1 MTISTD
7 QTSVDPAR
15 PKSRRAPRRR
25 LSPGRRQYLQFKAK
39 HADSLLLFR
48 MGDFYECFDE
58 DARTLSK
65 LLDVALTSR
74 DVGGGQKSAL
84 AGIPYH
90 SLDTHIGRL
99 VASGL
104 KIAIAEQTTSEP
116 NSEGIVDRAVVRI
129 VTPGTVLDQS
139 LLEQSKHNYLVACIS
154 PPPSGGG
161 RGRPAD
167 RRNHAGLAWLEA
179 STGEFAA
186 MELPSA
192 NIIDH
197 LERLEPAEIL
207 VDTDTRTILEN
218 ITTNSH
224 PPSGGGRGRT
234 ALSKTVIRSLDESI
248 LDPELAADSLKNHFN
263 TDTLEPFELEN
274 QPLATI
280 AAASAIDFLAQTQIG
295 RLPFITTLR
304 RHRPDRY
311 MYIPAAALRDLEV
324 LTPTVDGGPT
334 LLNTLDTT
342 RTPMGARLLRD
353 WLSAPL
359 TDLDELNTRQ
369 LAVNTLFNNSNLRSS
384 LDQTLNNIPDLA
396 RLVNRL
402 TLGQSEPRELRQL
415 FRGLDK
421 APELRQLTTNRDT
434 GTSISDLFDGVS
446 SHDEVRD
453 LIDRAIVEDPPFR
466 TSDGG
471 MIKPDFDHDL
481 DQIRST
487 ASRARAS
494 IAAIEAKARQDYDI
508 PNLRVSHNR
517 VFGYY
522 IEVSRSHLT
531 KVPPEFERK
540 QTLVNAERFI
550 TPELKEL
557 ENQVLRAADQ
567 ISELEQSIYRRV
579 CQQVAEHAAA
589 IMRTAN
595 AIANIDVCLAL
606 ARIAAENDWTLP
618 FLDNGDLLKIEDGR
632 HPVVENVLGYGRFV
646 PNDIDA
652 SNSENQL
659 LIITGPNMSGKS
671 TYIRQAAI
679 LTILAQIGSFVPAKF
694 ARIGIVDRIFTRIG
708 ISDDIAGGRSTF
720 MVEMV
725 ETASILNQAT
735 SRSLA
740 ILDEIGRGT
749 STYDGLAIARSV
761 AEFIHNNPAL
771 GCKTLFATHY
781 HEMTELG
788 QTLPRAN
795 NLRVAVAEEGD
806 SIQFLYRIV
815 QGGADRS
822 YGIHVAQLAGMPSPV
837 VERARELLTELENHS
852 NNTTPTH
859 TPQDHLQLDLFNTNP
874 NNTDFLRTIT
884 EIDTDNLTPIEALNR
899 LYELKESARTE
910 LES

>member
-1 MTISTD
+1 MTTIADQPST
-7 QTSVDPAR
+7 SPSS
-15 PKSRRAPRRR
+15 PKPRRAPRHRRR

-39 HADSLLLFR
+39 YADSLLLFR

-65 LLDVALTSR
+65 LLDVALTAR

-139 LLEQSKHNYLVACIS
+139 LLQQSKHNYLAACVIE
-154 PPPSGGG
+154 GH
-161 RGRPAD
+161 
-167 RRNHAGLAWLEA
+167 HAGLAWLEA

-186 MELPSA
+186 MELPAA

-197 LERLEPAEIL
+197 IERLEPAEIL
-207 VDTDTRTILEN
+207 VDTDTRALIDDLT
-218 ITTNSH
+218 SRD
-224 PPSGGGRGRT
+224 SSRKS
-234 ALSKTVIRSLDESI
+234 ALSNTVIRSLDEST
-248 LDPELAADSLKNHFN
+248 LDPELAADSLKSHFN
-263 TDTLEPFELEN
+263 TDTLEPFEIDN

-324 LTPTVDGGPT
+324 LTPTLDGGPT
-334 LLNTLDTT
+334 LLSTLDST

-359 TDLDELNTRQ
+359 TDLGELNTRQ
-369 LAVNTLFNNSNLRSS
+369 LAINSLFNESKLRSS
-384 LDQTLNNIPDLA
+384 IDRSLGGIPDLA
-396 RLVNRL
+396 RLANRL
-402 TLGQSEPRELRQL
+402 VLGQSEPRELRQL
-415 FRGLDK
+415 CRGLDK
-421 APELRQLTTNRDT
+421 APELRQLTTDRDS
-434 GTSISDLFDGVS
+434 GKSISQLFEGIS

-466 TSDGG
+466 TSDGDV
-471 MIKPDFDHDL
+471 IKPDFDHDL
-481 DQIRST
+481 DRIRST
-487 ASRARAS
+487 AAHARAS
-494 IAAIEAKARQDYDI
+494 IASIEAEARESSGI
-508 PNLRVSHNR
+508 PNLKVGHNR

-522 IEVSRSHLT
+522 IEVSRAHLE
-531 KVPPEFERK
+531 KVPPEFQRR

-550 TPELKEL
+550 TPELKNL
-557 ENQVLRAADQ
+557 ENQVLRAAEQ
-567 ISELEQSIYRRV
+567 ISDLEQSIYRRV
-579 CQQVAEHAAA
+579 CQQIAEHAAA
-589 IMRTAN
+589 IIRTAN
-595 AIANIDVCLAL
+595 AIANMDVCIAL
-606 ARIAAENDWTLP
+606 ARIASENDWTLP
-618 FLDNGDLLKIEDGR
+618 FLDNGDLIKIEDGR

-646 PNDIDA
+646 PNDIHA

-659 LIITGPNMSGKS
+659 LIVTGPNMSGKS

-679 LTILAQIGSFVPAKF
+679 LTILAQIGSFIPAKF

-725 ETASILNQAT
+725 ETAGILNQAT
-735 SRSLA
+735 PRSLA

-761 AEFIHNNPAL
+761 AEFMHNNPSL

-781 HEMTELG
+781 HEMTALG
-788 QTLPRAN
+788 ETLPRAH

-822 YGIHVAQLAGMPSPV
+822 YGIHVAQLAGMPTPV
-837 VERARELLTELENHS
+837 VERARELLTELETHS
-852 NNTTPTH
+852 NNATQ
-859 TPQDHLQLDLFNTNP
+859 PQDHHQLDLFTTASD
-874 NNTDFLRTIT
+874 NTDFLRTLS
-884 EIDTDNLTPIEALNR
+884 ELDTDNLTPIEALNR
-899 LYELKESARTE
+899 LYEIKEGARIE

>member
-1 MTISTD
+1 MTTTANQPSTD
-7 QTSVDPAR
+7 PVR
-15 PKSRRAPRRR
+15 PKSRRASRRR

-39 HADSLLLFR
+39 YADSLLLFR
-48 MGDFYECFDE
+48 MGDFYECFDD

-65 LLDVALTSR
+65 LLDVALTAR
-74 DVGGGQKSAL
+74 DVGGGQKAPL

-90 SLDTHIGRL
+90 ALDTHLGRL
-99 VASGL
+99 VGSGL
-104 KIAIAEQTTSEP
+104 KIAIAEQTTTQP
-116 NSEGIVDRAVVRI
+116 NAEGIVDRAVVRI
-129 VTPGTVLDQS
+129 ITPGTVLDAS
-139 LLEQSKHNYLVACIS
+139 LLEQSKHNYLAACVVE
-154 PPPSGGG
+154 GH
-161 RGRPAD
+161 R
-167 RRNHAGLAWLEA
+167 AGLAWLEA
-179 STGEFAA
+179 SIGEFAA
-186 MELPSA
+186 MEIPVA
-192 NIIDH
+192 NIVDQ

-207 VDTDTRTILEN
+207 VDTDAHRILDDA
-218 ITTNSH
+218 IASDTASR
-224 PPSGGGRGRT
+224 S
-234 ALSKTVIRSLDESI
+234 ALSSTVVRALDESL
-248 LDPELAADSLKNHFN
+248 LDPELAAETLMRHFE
-263 TDTLEPFELEN
+263 TTTLEQFELEG
-274 QPLATI
+274 QPLATL
-280 AAASAIDFLAQTQIG
+280 AASSALDFLSQTQIG

-304 RHRPDRY
+304 RHRPDRH
-311 MYIPAAALRDLEV
+311 MYIPSTALRDLEV
-324 LTPTVDGGPT
+324 LAPTVEGGPT
-334 LLNTLDTT
+334 LLSTLDTT

-353 WLSAPL
+353 WLAAPL
-359 TDLDELNTRQ
+359 TDLQELNTRQ
-369 LAVNTLFNNSNLRSS
+369 LAINRLHGDTLTRTA
-384 LDQTLNNIPDLA
+384 LDDALANMPDIA

-402 TLGQSEPRELRQL
+402 TLGQSEPRELRSL
-415 FRGLDK
+415 FRGLDRS
-421 APELRQLTTNRDT
+421 PRLRELVKNDRSENAF
-434 GTSISDLFDGVS
+434 SPLFDGVAN
-446 SHDEVRD
+446 HDQVRD
-453 LIDRAIVEDPPFR
+453 LIDRSIVEDPPFR
-466 TSDGG
+466 VSDGG
-471 MIKPDFDHDL
+471 VIKSGFDHDL
-481 DQIRST
+481 DEIRST
-487 ASRARAS
+487 ASRARS
-494 IAAIEAKARQDYDI
+494 EIVAIEQKARETSGI
-508 PNLRVSHNR
+508 PNLRVGHNR

-522 IEVSRSHLT
+522 IEVSRSHLA

-550 TPELKEL
+550 TPELKDL
-557 ENQVLRAADQ
+557 ENQVLRASDQ

-589 IMRTAN
+589 IMRTAS

-606 ARIAAENDWTLP
+606 ARIAADNDWVMP

-652 SNSENQL
+652 SNSQNQL

-708 ISDDIAGGRSTF
+708 VSDDIAGGRSTF

-761 AEFIHNNPAL
+761 AEFIHNSPAL

-788 QTLPRAN
+788 ETLPRAN

-822 YGIHVAQLAGMPSPV
+822 YGIHVAQLAGMPAPV
-837 VERARELLTELENHS
+837 VERARELLTELENHT
-852 NNTTPTH
+852 NNTPTTQ
-859 TPQDHLQLDLFNTNP
+859 TPQDHHQLDLFNTP

-899 LYELKESARTE
+899 LYELKEAARQE
-910 LES
+910 IDR

>member
-7 QTSVDPAR
+7 QTFADSAP
-15 PKSRRAPRRR
+15 PKSRRAPRHRRR

-39 HADSLLLFR
+39 YADSLLLFR

-58 DARTLSK
+58 DAHTLSK

-74 DVGGGQKSAL
+74 DVGGGQKAAL

-139 LLEQSKHNYLVACIS
+139 LLEQSKHNYLVACVVE
-154 PPPSGGG
+154 G
-161 RGRPAD
+161 RQ
-167 RRNHAGLAWLEA
+167 AGLAWLEA

-186 MELPSA
+186 METTAA

-207 VDTDTRTILEN
+207 VDTDTRILLEDITEN
-218 ITTNSH
+218 DTSRK
-224 PPSGGGRGRT
+224 S
-234 ALSKTVIRSLDESI
+234 ALSKTVIRSLDEST
-248 LDPELAADSLKNHFN
+248 LDPELAADSLKSHFN
-263 TDTLEPFELEN
+263 TETLEPFELEN

-311 MYIPAAALRDLEV
+311 IYIPAAALRDLEV
-324 LTPTVDGGPT
+324 LTPTVEGGPT

-359 TDLDELNTRQ
+359 TDLSELNTRQ
-369 LAVNTLFNNSNLRSS
+369 LAVNTLYNDSTLRSS
-384 LDQTLNNIPDLA
+384 LDQHLTGIPDLA

-421 APELRQLTTNRDT
+421 APELRQLTTNRDS
-434 GTSISDLFDGVS
+434 GASVSPLFYGVS

-466 TSDGG
+466 VSDGG
-471 MIKPDFDHDL
+471 MIKPGFDYDL
-481 DQIRST
+481 DELRST
-487 ASRARAS
+487 ASRARAA
-494 IAAIEAKARQDYDI
+494 IASIEAQARQDYDI

-522 IEVSRSHLT
+522 IEVSRSHLA

-550 TPELKEL
+550 TPELKDL
-557 ENQVLRAADQ
+557 ENQVLRAAAQ
-567 ISELEQSIYRRV
+567 ISELEHSIYRRV
-579 CQQVAEHAAA
+579 CQQVAEHAAT
-589 IMRTAN
+589 IMRTAA

-618 FLDNGDLLKIEDGR
+618 FIDNGDLLKIEDGR

-646 PNDIDA
+646 PNDLNA

-679 LTILAQIGSFVPAKF
+679 LVILAQIGSFVPAKF
-694 ARIGIVDRIFTRIG
+694 ARVGIVDRIFTRIG

-761 AEFIHNNPAL
+761 AEFIHNSPAL

-788 QTLPRAN
+788 QTLPRAH
-795 NLRVAVAEEGD
+795 NLRVAVAEEGE

-822 YGIHVAQLAGMPSPV
+822 YGIHVAQLAGMPAPV

-852 NNTTPTH
+852 NNTLTATPAS
-859 TPQDHLQLDLFNTNP
+859 DHLQLDLFNTP
-874 NNTDFLRTIT
+874 SNTEFLRSIT
-884 EIDTDNLTPIEALNR
+884 QIDTDNLTPIEALNR
-899 LYELKESARTE
+899 LYELKESAAKE
-910 LES
+910 LDG

>member
-1 MTISTD
+1 
-7 QTSVDPAR
+7 
-15 PKSRRAPRRR
+15 
-25 LSPGRRQYLQFKAK
+25 
-39 HADSLLLFR
+39 

-65 LLDVALTSR
+65 ILDVALTAR
-74 DVGGGQKSAL
+74 DVGRGQKSAL

-90 SLDTHIGRL
+90 SLDTHLSRL

-139 LLEQSKHNYLVACIS
+139 LLEQSKHNYLAACVIE
-154 PPPSGGG
+154 GH
-161 RGRPAD
+161 
-167 RRNHAGLAWLEA
+167 HAGLAWLEA

-186 MELPSA
+186 MELSAPS
-192 NIIDH
+192 IIDH
-197 LERLEPAEIL
+197 LERLEPVEIL
-207 VDTDTRTILEN
+207 VDTESRVLLDD
-218 ITTNSH
+218 ITSRD
-224 PPSGGGRGRT
+224 SSRKS
-234 ALSKTVIRSLDESI
+234 ALSQTVVRSLDEST
-248 LDPELAADSLKNHFN
+248 LDPELAGESLKSHFD
-263 TDTLEPFELEN
+263 TDTLEPFELTGH
-274 QPLATI
+274 PLATI

-311 MYIPAAALRDLEV
+311 MHIPAAALRDLEV
-324 LTPTVDGGPT
+324 LTPTIEGGPT
-334 LLNTLDTT
+334 LLSTLDTT

-369 LAVNTLFNNSNLRSS
+369 LAVNSIFNNSTLRAS
-384 LDQTLNNIPDLA
+384 LDQALANIPDLA
-396 RLVNRL
+396 RLTNRL
-402 TLGQSEPRELRQL
+402 TLGQSEPRELRSL
-415 FRGLDK
+415 VRGLNN
-421 APELRQLTTNRDT
+421 APELRELTTNSET
-434 GTSISDLFDGVS
+434 NASISTLFEGVS

-453 LIDRAIVEDPPFR
+453 LINRAIVEDPPFR
-466 TSDGG
+466 VSDGG
-471 MIKPDFDHDL
+471 VIKSGFDHDL
-481 DQIRST
+481 DELRST
-487 ASRARAS
+487 ASRARAG
-494 IAAIEAKARQDYDI
+494 IAAIEAKARESSGI
-508 PNLRVSHNR
+508 PNLRVGHNR

-522 IEVSRSHLT
+522 IEVSRSHLD

-550 TPELKEL
+550 TPELKDL

-589 IMRTAN
+589 IMRTAA

-606 ARIAAENDWTLP
+606 ARVAAENDWILP

-725 ETASILNQAT
+725 ETAGILNQAT
-735 SRSLA
+735 PRSLA

-749 STYDGLAIARSV
+749 STYDGLAIARAV
-761 AEFIHNNPAL
+761 AEFIHDSTAL

-781 HEMTELG
+781 HEMTALG
-788 QTLPRAN
+788 ETLARAK

-806 SIQFLYRIV
+806 SIQFLYRIA

-822 YGIHVAQLAGMPSPV
+822 YGIHVAQLAGMPTPV

-852 NNTTPTH
+852 NNAESTDT
-859 TPQDHLQLDLFNTNP
+859 QQGNLQLDLFA
-874 NNTDFLRTIT
+874 NTDSTEFLRSIT

-899 LYELKESARTE
+899 LHELKESARKE
-910 LES
+910 LDA

>member
-1 MTISTD
+1 MTTSDT
-7 QTSVDPAR
+7 QTATNSAR
-15 PKSRRAPRRR
+15 PKSRRGTRRR

-39 HADSLLLFR
+39 YADSLLLFR

-74 DVGGGQKSAL
+74 DVGGGQKAAL

-116 NSEGIVDRAVVRI
+116 NSEGIVDRAVVRV

-139 LLEQSKHNYLVACIS
+139 LLEQSKHNYLTACVVQ
-154 PPPSGGG
+154 G
-161 RGRPAD
+161 
-167 RRNHAGLAWLEA
+167 HQAGLAWLEA

-186 MELPSA
+186 MELQSA

-207 VDTDTRTILEN
+207 VDTDTRILLEDIAEN
-218 ITTNSH
+218 DTSRK
-224 PPSGGGRGRT
+224 S
-234 ALSKTVIRSLDESI
+234 ALSKTVIRSLDEST
-248 LDPELAADSLKNHFN
+248 LDPELAANSLKSHFN

-311 MYIPAAALRDLEV
+311 MHIPAAALRDLEV
-324 LTPTVDGGPT
+324 LSPTIDGGPT
-334 LLNTLDTT
+334 LLSTLDTT

-359 TDLDELNTRQ
+359 TDLQELNTRQ
-369 LAVNTLFNNSNLRSS
+369 LAANTLYNDSPLRSS
-384 LDQTLNNIPDLA
+384 IEQSLTGIPDLA

-434 GTSISDLFDGVS
+434 GTSISPLFDGVS

-453 LIDRAIVEDPPFR
+453 LLDRAIVEDPPFR

-481 DQIRST
+481 DQLRST
-487 ASRARAS
+487 ASRARAG
-494 IAAIEAKARQDYDI
+494 IASIEAQARETSGI
-508 PNLRVSHNR
+508 PNLKVGHNR

-522 IEVSRSHLT
+522 IEVSRSHLA

-550 TPELKEL
+550 TPELKDL

-589 IMRTAN
+589 IMRTSQ

-761 AEFIHNNPAL
+761 AEFIHNSPAL

-788 QTLPRAN
+788 ETLPRAK
-795 NLRVAVAEEGD
+795 NLRVAVAEEGE

-822 YGIHVAQLAGMPSPV
+822 YGIHVAQLAGMPAPV

-852 NNTTPTH
+852 NNATPTQ
-859 TPQDHLQLDLFNTNP
+859 TPQDHHQLDLFNTP
-874 NNTDFLRTIT
+874 NNNTEFLRSISQL
-884 EIDTDNLTPIEALNR
+884 DTDNLTPIEALNR
-899 LYELKESARTE
+899 LYELKESAKKE
-910 LES
+910 LND

>member
-1 MTISTD
+1 MTTSDT
-7 QTSVDPAR
+7 QTTSNSAR
-15 PKSRRAPRRR
+15 PKSRRGTGRR

-39 HADSLLLFR
+39 YADSLLLFR

-116 NSEGIVDRAVVRI
+116 NSEGIVDRAVVRV

-139 LLEQSKHNYLVACIS
+139 LLEQSKHNYLAACVIEAS
-154 PPPSGGG
+154 
-161 RGRPAD
+161 
-167 RRNHAGLAWLEA
+167 NAGLAWLEA

-186 MELPSA
+186 MELPAA
-192 NIIDH
+192 NIIDYI
-197 LERLEPAEIL
+197 ERLEPAEIL
-207 VDTDTRTILEN
+207 VDTDTRILLED
-218 ITTNSH
+218 ITKNDTSRK
-224 PPSGGGRGRT
+224 S
-234 ALSKTVIRSLDESI
+234 ALSKTVIRSLDEST
-248 LDPELAADSLKNHFN
+248 LDPELAADSLKSHFN
-263 TDTLEPFELEN
+263 TDTLEAFELEN
-274 QPLATI
+274 QHLATI
-280 AAASAIDFLAQTQIG
+280 ADASAKDILAQTQIG

-324 LTPTVDGGPT
+324 LTPTVEGGPT

-359 TDLDELNTRQ
+359 TDLNELNTRQ
-369 LAVNTLFNNSNLRSS
+369 LAVNTLYNDSTLRSS
-384 LDQTLNNIPDLA
+384 LDQHLTGIPDLA

-434 GTSISDLFDGVS
+434 GASISRLFDGVS

-466 TSDGG
+466 ISDGG
-471 MIKPDFDHDL
+471 MIKADFDHDL
-481 DQIRST
+481 DVLRST
-487 ASRARAS
+487 ASRARSAIAS
-494 IAAIEAKARQDYDI
+494 IEAKARQDYDI

-522 IEVSRSHLT
+522 IEVSRSHLS

-550 TPELKEL
+550 TPELKDL
-557 ENQVLRAADQ
+557 ENQVLRAVDQ

-589 IMRTAN
+589 IMRTAS

-646 PNDIDA
+646 PNDLNA

-694 ARIGIVDRIFTRIG
+694 ARVGIVDRIFTRIG

-735 SRSLA
+735 PRSLA

-761 AEFIHNNPAL
+761 AEFIHNSPAL

-788 QTLPRAN
+788 ETLPRAN
-795 NLRVAVAEEGD
+795 NLRVAVAEEGE

-822 YGIHVAQLAGMPSPV
+822 YGIHVAQLAGMPAPV
-837 VERARELLTELENHS
+837 VERARELLTELENHTNS
-852 NNTTPTH
+852 TLTPA
-859 TPQDHLQLDLFNTNP
+859 PASDHLQLDLFNTP
-874 NNTDFLRTIT
+874 SNTDFLRSIS

-899 LYELKESARTE
+899 LYELKQAAQKE
-910 LES
+910 L

>member
-1 MTISTD
+1 MTTSDT
-7 QTSVDPAR
+7 QTATNPAR
-15 PKSRRAPRRR
+15 PKSRRGTRRR

-39 HADSLLLFR
+39 YADSLLLFR

-116 NSEGIVDRAVVRI
+116 NSEGIVDRAVVRV

-139 LLEQSKHNYLVACIS
+139 LLEQSKHNYLAASVIEAS
-154 PPPSGGG
+154 
-161 RGRPAD
+161 
-167 RRNHAGLAWLEA
+167 NAGLAWLEA
-179 STGEFAA
+179 STGEFTA
-186 MELPSA
+186 MELPAA

-197 LERLEPAEIL
+197 IERLEPAEIL
-207 VDTDTRTILEN
+207 VDTDSRILLEDITEN
-218 ITTNSH
+218 DTSRK
-224 PPSGGGRGRT
+224 S
-234 ALSKTVIRSLDESI
+234 ALSKTVIRSLDEST
-248 LDPELAADSLKNHFN
+248 LDAELAADSLKSHFN
-263 TDTLEPFELEN
+263 TDTLEPFELET

-304 RHRPDRY
+304 RHRPHRY

-324 LTPTVDGGPT
+324 LTPTVEGGPT

-359 TDLDELNTRQ
+359 TDLSELNTRQ
-369 LAVNTLFNNSNLRSS
+369 LAVNTLYNDSTPRSS
-384 LDQTLNNIPDLA
+384 LDQHLTGIPDLA

-421 APELRQLTTNRDT
+421 APELRQLTSNRDS
-434 GTSISDLFDGVS
+434 GASISPLFDGVA

-466 TSDGG
+466 VSDGG

-481 DQIRST
+481 DVLRST
-487 ASRARAS
+487 ASRARAA
-494 IAAIEAKARQDYDI
+494 IASIEAKARQDHDI

-522 IEVSRSHLT
+522 IEVSRSHLS

-550 TPELKEL
+550 TPELKDL

-589 IMRTAN
+589 IMRTSQ

-646 PNDIDA
+646 PNDLNA

-679 LTILAQIGSFVPAKF
+679 LTILAQIGSFVSAKF

-761 AEFIHNNPAL
+761 AEFIHNSPAL

-788 QTLPRAN
+788 ETLPRAN
-795 NLRVAVAEEGD
+795 NLRVAVAEEGE

-822 YGIHVAQLAGMPSPV
+822 YGIHVAQLAGMPAPV

-852 NNTTPTH
+852 NNAAYIQ
-859 TPQDHLQLDLFNTNP
+859 TPQDHLQLDLFNTPN
-874 NNTDFLRTIT
+874 NNTDFLRSIS
-884 EIDTDNLTPIEALNR
+884 ELDTDNLTPIEALNR
-899 LYELKESARTE
+899 LYELKESAAKE
-910 LES
+910 LDG

>member
-1 MTISTD
+1 
-7 QTSVDPAR
+7 
-15 PKSRRAPRRR
+15 
-25 LSPGRRQYLQFKAK
+25 
-39 HADSLLLFR
+39 

-58 DARTLSK
+58 DAHTLSK
-65 LLDVALTSR
+65 LLDVALTAR
-74 DVGGGQKSAL
+74 DVGGGQKAPL

-90 SLDTHIGRL
+90 ALDTHLGRL
-99 VASGL
+99 VGSGL
-104 KIAIAEQTTSEP
+104 KIAIAEQTTTQP
-116 NSEGIVDRAVVRI
+116 NAEGIVDRAVVRI
-129 VTPGTVLDQS
+129 ITPGTVLDAS
-139 LLEQSKHNYLVACIS
+139 LLEQSKHNYLAACVVE
-154 PPPSGGG
+154 GH
-161 RGRPAD
+161 R
-167 RRNHAGLAWLEA
+167 AGLAWLEA

-186 MELPSA
+186 METQTA
-192 NIIDH
+192 NIVDQ

-207 VDTDTRTILEN
+207 VDTDAQRILDDA
-218 ITTNSH
+218 IAGDTASR
-224 PPSGGGRGRT
+224 S
-234 ALSKTVIRSLDESI
+234 ALSSSVVRALDESL
-248 LDPELAADSLKNHFN
+248 LDPDLAAENLMRHFE
-263 TDTLEPFELEN
+263 TETLEQFELVD

-280 AAASAIDFLAQTQIG
+280 AASSALDFLSQTQIG

-304 RHRPDRY
+304 RHRPDRH
-311 MYIPAAALRDLEV
+311 MYIPSTAMRDLEV
-324 LTPTVDGGPT
+324 LAPTVDGGPT
-334 LLNTLDTT
+334 LLSTLDTT

-353 WLSAPL
+353 WLTAPS
-359 TDLDELNTRQ
+359 TDLQQLNIRQ
-369 LAVNTLFNNSNLRSS
+369 LAIDRLHGDTLTRTAIDDALTNM
-384 LDQTLNNIPDLA
+384 PDIA
-396 RLVNRL
+396 RLINRL
-402 TLGQSEPRELRQL
+402 TLGQSEPRELRSL
-415 FRGLDK
+415 FRGLDE
-421 APELRQLTTNRDT
+421 APRLRELVKDNK
-434 GTSISDLFDGVS
+434 SDSAFSPLFDGVAN
-446 SHDEVRD
+446 HDQVRD
-453 LIDRAIVEDPPFR
+453 LIDRSIVEDPPFR
-466 TSDGG
+466 VSDGSV
-471 MIKPDFDHDL
+471 IKSGFDHDL
-481 DQIRST
+481 DDLRSS
-487 ASRARAS
+487 ASRARAGIAS
-494 IAAIEAKARQDYDI
+494 IEQQARETSGI
-508 PNLRVSHNR
+508 PNLRVGHNR

-522 IEVSRSHLT
+522 IEVSRSHLA

-557 ENQVLRAADQ
+557 ENQVLRASDQ

-589 IMRTAN
+589 IMRTAS

-606 ARIAAENDWTLP
+606 ARVAADNDWVLP

-708 ISDDIAGGRSTF
+708 VSDDIAGGRSTF

-761 AEFIHNNPAL
+761 AEFIHNSPAL

-788 QTLPRAN
+788 ETLPRAN

-822 YGIHVAQLAGMPSPV
+822 YGIHVAQLAGMPAPV
-837 VERARELLTELENHS
+837 VERARELLNELENHA
-852 NNTTPTH
+852 NNTPTTH
-859 TPQDHLQLDLFNTNP
+859 TPQDHHQLDLFTPP

-899 LYELKESARTE
+899 LYELKQAARQE
-910 LES
+910 IDR

>member
-1 MTISTD
+1 
-7 QTSVDPAR
+7 
-15 PKSRRAPRRR
+15 
-25 LSPGRRQYLQFKAK
+25 
-39 HADSLLLFR
+39 

-65 LLDVALTSR
+65 ILDVALTAR

-90 SLDTHIGRL
+90 SLDTHLSRL

-139 LLEQSKHNYLVACIS
+139 LLEQSKHNYLAACVIE
-154 PPPSGGG
+154 GH
-161 RGRPAD
+161 
-167 RRNHAGLAWLEA
+167 HAGLAWLEA

-186 MELPSA
+186 MELSAPS
-192 NIIDH
+192 IIDH
-197 LERLEPAEIL
+197 LERLEPVEIL
-207 VDTDTRTILEN
+207 VDTESRTILDD
-218 ITTNSH
+218 ITSRD
-224 PPSGGGRGRT
+224 SSRKS
-234 ALSKTVIRSLDESI
+234 ALSQTVVRSLDEST
-248 LDPELAADSLKNHFN
+248 LDPELAAESLKSHFD
-263 TDTLEPFELEN
+263 TDTLEPFELTGH
-274 QPLATI
+274 PLATI

-311 MYIPAAALRDLEV
+311 MHIPAAALRDLEV
-324 LTPTVDGGPT
+324 LTPTIEGGPT
-334 LLNTLDTT
+334 LLSTLDTT

-369 LAVNTLFNNSNLRSS
+369 LAVNSIFNNSTLRAS
-384 LDQTLNNIPDLA
+384 LDQALANIPDLA
-396 RLVNRL
+396 RLTNRL
-402 TLGQSEPRELRQL
+402 TLGQSEPRELRSL
-415 FRGLDK
+415 VRGLNN
-421 APELRQLTTNRDT
+421 APELRELTTNSET
-434 GTSISDLFDGVS
+434 NASVSTLFEGVS

-453 LIDRAIVEDPPFR
+453 LINRAIVEDPPFR
-466 TSDGG
+466 VSDGDV
-471 MIKPDFDHDL
+471 IKSGFDHDL
-481 DQIRST
+481 DELRLT
-487 ASRARAS
+487 ASRARAG
-494 IAAIEAKARQDYDI
+494 IAAIEAKARESSGI
-508 PNLRVSHNR
+508 PNLRVGHNR

-522 IEVSRSHLT
+522 IEVSRSHLG

-550 TPELKEL
+550 TPELKDL

-579 CQQVAEHAAA
+579 CQQVAEHAAT
-589 IMRTAN
+589 IMRTSA

-606 ARIAAENDWTLP
+606 ARVAAENDWTLP

-725 ETASILNQAT
+725 ETAGILNQAT
-735 SRSLA
+735 PRSLA

-749 STYDGLAIARSV
+749 STYDGLAIARAV
-761 AEFIHNNPAL
+761 AEFIHDSTAL

-781 HEMTELG
+781 HEMTALG
-788 QTLPRAN
+788 ETLARAK

-806 SIQFLYRIV
+806 SIQFLYRIA

-822 YGIHVAQLAGMPSPV
+822 YGIHVAQLAGMPTPV

-852 NNTTPTH
+852 NNAESTDS
-859 TPQDHLQLDLFNTNP
+859 QQGNLQLDLFA
-874 NNTDFLRTIT
+874 NTDSTEFLRSIT

-899 LYELKESARTE
+899 LHELKESAAERTGC
-910 LES
+910 LNSLFLRKAS

>member
-1 MTISTD
+1 MTTTANQPSTNP
-7 QTSVDPAR
+7 VR
-15 PKSRRAPRRR
+15 PKSRRGMRRR

-104 KIAIAEQTTSEP
+104 KIAIAEQTTTEP

-139 LLEQSKHNYLVACIS
+139 LLEQSKHNYLAACITE
-154 PPPSGGG
+154 G
-161 RGRPAD
+161 D
-167 RRNHAGLAWLEA
+167 HAGLAWLEA

-186 MELPSA
+186 MELPA
-192 NIIDH
+192 PNIIDH

-207 VDTDTRTILEN
+207 VDTDGRSLIDDITEN
-218 ITTNSH
+218 DTSRK
-224 PPSGGGRGRT
+224 S
-234 ALSKTVIRSLDESI
+234 ALSETVIRSLDEST
-248 LDPELAADSLKNHFN
+248 LDPELAADSLKIHFN
-263 TDTLEPFELEN
+263 TDTLEPFELDN

-311 MYIPAAALRDLEV
+311 MYIPAAALHDLEV
-324 LTPTVDGGPT
+324 LTPTIDGGPT
-334 LLNTLDTT
+334 LLSILDTT

-353 WLSAPL
+353 WLSEPL

-369 LAVNTLFNNSNLRSS
+369 LAVNTLFNNSTLRSS
-384 LDQTLNNIPDLA
+384 LDQTLANIPDLA

-402 TLGQSEPRELRQL
+402 TLGQSDPRELRQL

-421 APELRQLTTNRDT
+421 APALRESTTDRET
-434 GTSISDLFDGVS
+434 GTVISPLFDGVS

-466 TSDGG
+466 TSEGG
-471 MIKPDFDHDL
+471 MIKPGFDHDL
-481 DQIRST
+481 DRIRST
-487 ASRARAS
+487 ASRARTGIAS
-494 IAAIEAKARQDYDI
+494 IEAKARETSGI
-508 PNLRVSHNR
+508 PNLKVGHNR
-517 VFGYY
+517 IFGYY
-522 IEVSRSHLT
+522 IEISRSHLE
-531 KVPPEFERK
+531 KVPPEFQRR

-550 TPELKEL
+550 TPELKDL
-557 ENQVLRAADQ
+557 ENQVLRAADR

-618 FLDNGDLLKIEDGR
+618 FLDNGDRLQIEDGR

-652 SNSENQL
+652 SNSDNQL

-788 QTLPRAN
+788 QTLPRAK

-822 YGIHVAQLAGMPSPV
+822 YGIHVAQLAGMPAPV
-837 VERARELLTELENHS
+837 VERARELLTELEAHTS
-852 NNTTPTH
+852 NTTLTH
-859 TPQDHLQLDLFNTNP
+859 TSQDHLQLDLFNTP
-874 NNTDFLRTIT
+874 NNTDFLHSIT
-884 EIDTDNLTPIEALNR
+884 DIDTDNLTPIEALNR
-899 LYELKESARTE
+899 LYELKQAAQKE
-910 LES
+910 L

>member
-1 MTISTD
+1 
-7 QTSVDPAR
+7 
-15 PKSRRAPRRR
+15 
-25 LSPGRRQYLQFKAK
+25 
-39 HADSLLLFR
+39 

-58 DARTLSK
+58 DAHTLSK

-139 LLEQSKHNYLVACIS
+139 LLEQSKHNYLVACVVE
-154 PPPSGGG
+154 G
-161 RGRPAD
+161 
-167 RRNHAGLAWLEA
+167 HQAGLAWLEA

-186 MELPSA
+186 MELPAA
-192 NIIDH
+192 NIIDR

-207 VDTDTRTILEN
+207 VDTDTRILLED
-218 ITTNSH
+218 ITKNDTSRK
-224 PPSGGGRGRT
+224 S
-234 ALSKTVIRSLDESI
+234 ALSKTVIRSLDEST
-248 LDPELAADSLKNHFN
+248 LDPELAADSLKSHFS
-263 TDTLEPFELEN
+263 TDTLEPFELVN
-274 QPLATI
+274 QPLPTI

-324 LTPTVDGGPT
+324 LTPTVEGGPT
-334 LLNTLDTT
+334 LLDTLDTT

-359 TDLDELNTRQ
+359 TDLSELNTRQ
-369 LAVNTLFNNSNLRSS
+369 LAVNALYNDSTLRSS
-384 LDQTLNNIPDLA
+384 LDQHLTGIPDLA

-434 GTSISDLFDGVS
+434 GASISPLFDGVS
-446 SHDEVRD
+446 SHDEVRE

-466 TSDGG
+466 VSDGG
-471 MIKPDFDHDL
+471 MINPDFDHDL
-481 DQIRST
+481 DVLRST
-487 ASRARAS
+487 ASRARAAIAS
-494 IAAIEAKARQDYDI
+494 IEIQARQDYDI

-522 IEVSRSHLT
+522 IEVSRSHLS

-550 TPELKEL
+550 TPELKDL

-589 IMRTAN
+589 MMRTSQ

-646 PNDIDA
+646 PNDLNA

-761 AEFIHNNPAL
+761 AEFIHNSPAL

-788 QTLPRAN
+788 ETLPRAN
-795 NLRVAVAEEGD
+795 NLRVAVAEEGE
-806 SIQFLYRIV
+806 SIQFLYRII

-822 YGIHVAQLAGMPSPV
+822 YGIHVAQLAGMPAPV

-852 NNTTPTH
+852 NNALPTTTPT
-859 TPQDHLQLDLFNTNP
+859 DHLQLDLFNTP
-874 NNTDFLRTIT
+874 NNTDFLRSIT

-899 LYELKESARTE
+899 LYELKESARKE
-910 LES
+910 LTS

>member
-1 MTISTD
+1 MTTATD
-7 QTSVDPAR
+7 QQSKGAPRSKANR
-15 PKSRRAPRRR
+15 SPRRR
-25 LSPGRRQYLQFKAK
+25 LSPGRRQYLKFKAK
-39 HADSLLLFR
+39 YADSLLLFR

-65 LLDVALTSR
+65 LLDVALTAR
-74 DVGGGQKSAL
+74 DVGGGQKAPL

-90 SLDTHIGRL
+90 SLDTHLGRL

-104 KIAIAEQTTSEP
+104 KIAIAEQTTTQP
-116 NSEGIVDRAVVRI
+116 NAEGIVDRAVARI
-129 VTPGTVLDQS
+129 VTPGTVLDAS
-139 LLEQSKHNYLVACIS
+139 LLEQSKHNYLAACVVEDQ
-154 PPPSGGG
+154 
-161 RGRPAD
+161 R
-167 RRNHAGLAWLEA
+167 AGLAWLEA

-186 MELPSA
+186 MEVPVS
-192 NIIDH
+192 IIADE

-207 VDTDTRTILEN
+207 VSGDARRLIDEIAARETAS
-218 ITTNSH
+218 NS
-224 PPSGGGRGRT
+224 
-234 ALSKTVIRSLDESI
+234 ALSSLVVRTLDESL
-248 LDPELAADSLKNHFN
+248 LDPDLAAESLMRHFE
-263 TDTLEPFELEN
+263 TDTLEPFELEG
-274 QPLATI
+274 QPLATM
-280 AAASAIDFLAQTQIG
+280 AASSAIDFLAQTQIG

-304 RHRPDRY
+304 RHRPDRH
-311 MYIPAAALRDLEV
+311 MYIPSTALRDLEV
-324 LTPTVDGGPT
+324 LAPTAEGGPT
-334 LLNTLDTT
+334 LLSALDNT

-359 TDLDELNTRQ
+359 TDLNELNTRQ
-369 LAVNTLFNNSNLRSS
+369 LAINRLHGDVLTRNAIGDALANM
-384 LDQTLNNIPDLA
+384 PDLA

-402 TLGQSEPRELRQL
+402 TLGQSEPRELRSL

-421 APELRQLTTNRDT
+421 APRLRELVTESQSGNT
-434 GTSISDLFDGVS
+434 ISPLFDGVS
-446 SHDEVRD
+446 NHDQVRE
-453 LIDRAIVEDPPFR
+453 LIDGAIAEDPPFR
-466 TSDGG
+466 VSDGG
-471 MIKPDFDHDL
+471 VIKSGFDHDL
-481 DQIRST
+481 DALRSS
-487 ASRARAS
+487 ASSARADIAS
-494 IAAIEAKARQDYDI
+494 IEQKARETSGI
-508 PNLRVSHNR
+508 PNLKVGHNR

-522 IEVSRSHLT
+522 IEVSRSHLE
-531 KVPPEFERK
+531 KVPPDFQRR

-550 TPELKEL
+550 TPELKDL
-557 ENQVLRAADQ
+557 ENQVLRASDQ
-567 ISELEQSIYRRV
+567 INELEQSIYRRV

-589 IMRTAN
+589 IMRTA
-595 AIANIDVCLAL
+595 ASIANIDVCLAL
-606 ARIAAENDWTLP
+606 ARVAADNDWILP
-618 FLDNGDLLKIEDGR
+618 FLDNGDTLKFEEGR

-646 PNDIDA
+646 PNDLDA

-679 LTILAQIGSFVPAKF
+679 LVILAQIGSFVPAKS
-694 ARIGIVDRIFTRIG
+694 ARVGVVDRIFTRIG

-761 AEFIHNNPAL
+761 AEFIHNSPAL

-788 QTLPRAN
+788 ETLPRAN

-822 YGIHVAQLAGMPSPV
+822 YGIHVAMLAGMPSPV
-837 VERARELLTELENHS
+837 VDRARELLAELEAHS
-852 NNTTPTH
+852 AQNNSITTNTQTDHHQLDMFNNT
-859 TPQDHLQLDLFNTNP
+859 
-874 NNTDFLRTIT
+874 NNAEFVRSVS

-899 LYELKESARTE
+899 LYELKQAAKKE
-910 LES
+910 LET

>member
-1 MTISTD
+1 MTISDT
-7 QTSVDPAR
+7 QTATNPAR
-15 PKSRRAPRRR
+15 PKSRRGTRRR

-39 HADSLLLFR
+39 YADSLLLFR

-139 LLEQSKHNYLVACIS
+139 LLEQSKHNYLAACVIE
-154 PPPSGGG
+154 G
-161 RGRPAD
+161 
-167 RRNHAGLAWLEA
+167 HQAGLAWLEA
-179 STGEFAA
+179 STGEFAT
-186 MELPSA
+186 MELPAA

-197 LERLEPAEIL
+197 IERLEPAEIL
-207 VDTDTRTILEN
+207 ADTDSRSLIDD
-218 ITTNSH
+218 ITSRDTSRK
-224 PPSGGGRGRT
+224 S
-234 ALSKTVIRSLDESI
+234 ALSKTVIRSLDEST
-248 LDPELAADSLKNHFN
+248 LDPELAADSLKSHFN

-324 LTPTVDGGPT
+324 LTPTVEGGPT

-359 TDLDELNTRQ
+359 TDLSELNTRQ
-369 LAVNTLFNNSNLRSS
+369 LAVNSLFNNSTLRAS
-384 LDQTLNNIPDLA
+384 LDQALANIPDLA
-396 RLVNRL
+396 RLTNRL
-402 TLGQSEPRELRQL
+402 TLGQSEPRELRSL
-415 FRGLDK
+415 VRGLNN
-421 APELRQLTTNRDT
+421 APELRELTTNSET
-434 GTSISDLFDGVS
+434 NASVSTLFEGVS

-453 LIDRAIVEDPPFR
+453 LINRAIVEDPPFR
-466 TSDGG
+466 VSDGG
-471 MIKPDFDHDL
+471 VIKSGFDHDL
-481 DQIRST
+481 DELRSI
-487 ASRARAS
+487 ASRARAG
-494 IAAIEAKARQDYDI
+494 IAAIEAKARESSGI
-508 PNLRVSHNR
+508 PNLRVGHNR

-522 IEVSRSHLT
+522 IEVSRSHLS

-550 TPELKEL
+550 TPELKDL

-589 IMRTAN
+589 IMQTAK
-595 AIANIDVCLAL
+595 AIANIDICLAL
-606 ARIAAENDWTLP
+606 ARIAAENDWILP

-646 PNDIDA
+646 PNDLNA

-694 ARIGIVDRIFTRIG
+694 ARIGIIDRIFTRIG

-725 ETASILNQAT
+725 ETAGILNQAT

-761 AEFIHNNPAL
+761 AEFIHNSPAL

-806 SIQFLYRIV
+806 SIQFLYRIA

-822 YGIHVAQLAGMPSPV
+822 YGIHVAQLAGMPAPV

-852 NNTTPTH
+852 NNILYPS
-859 TPQDHLQLDLFNTNP
+859 PALDHHQLDLFNTP
-874 NNTDFLRTIT
+874 NNTDFLRSIT

-899 LYELKESARTE
+899 LYELKESAAKE
-910 LES
+910 LDG

>member
-7 QTSVDPAR
+7 QTTSDSERTR
-15 PKSRRAPRRR
+15 PRRAPRHRRR

-39 HADSLLLFR
+39 YADSLLLFR

-65 LLDVALTSR
+65 ILDVALTAR

-90 SLDTHIGRL
+90 SLDTHLSRL

-139 LLEQSKHNYLVACIS
+139 LLEQSKHNYLAACIIE
-154 PPPSGGG
+154 GH
-161 RGRPAD
+161 
-167 RRNHAGLAWLEA
+167 NAGLAWLEA
-179 STGEFAA
+179 STGEFVA
-186 MELPSA
+186 MELPAS
-192 NIIDH
+192 NTIDH
-197 LERLEPAEIL
+197 LERLEPVEIL
-207 VDTDTRTILEN
+207 VDTESSILLDD
-218 ITTNSH
+218 ITSRD
-224 PPSGGGRGRT
+224 SSRKS
-234 ALSKTVIRSLDESI
+234 ALSQTVVRSLGEST
-248 LDPELAADSLKNHFN
+248 LDPELAAESLKSHFN
-263 TDTLEPFELEN
+263 TDTLEPFELSG

-311 MYIPAAALRDLEV
+311 MHIPAAALRDLEV
-324 LTPTVDGGPT
+324 LTPTIEGGPT
-334 LLNTLDTT
+334 LLSVLDTT

-369 LAVNTLFNNSNLRSS
+369 LAVNSLFNNSTLRSS
-384 LDQTLNNIPDLA
+384 LNQTLANVPDIA

-402 TLGQSEPRELRQL
+402 TLGQSEPRELRSL
-415 FRGLDK
+415 VRGLNN
-421 APELRQLTTNRDT
+421 APELRELITDTETNAPV
-434 GTSISDLFDGVS
+434 SPLFEGVS
-446 SHDEVRD
+446 PHDEARD

-466 TSDGG
+466 VSDGG
-471 MIKPDFDHDL
+471 IIKSDFDHDL
-481 DQIRST
+481 DELRST
-487 ASRARAS
+487 ASRARAG
-494 IAAIEAKARQDYDI
+494 IAAIEAKARESSGI
-508 PNLRVSHNR
+508 PNLRVGHNR

-522 IEVSRSHLT
+522 IEVSRSHLD
-531 KVPPEFERK
+531 KVPPDFERK

-550 TPELKEL
+550 TPELKDL
-557 ENQVLRAADQ
+557 ENQVLRAGDQ

-579 CQQVAEHAAA
+579 CQQVAEHAAS
-589 IMRTAN
+589 IMRTAA

-606 ARIAAENDWTLP
+606 ARVAAENDWTLP

-725 ETASILNQAT
+725 ETAGILNQAT
-735 SRSLA
+735 PRSLA

-749 STYDGLAIARSV
+749 STYDGLAIARAV

-781 HEMTELG
+781 HEMTALG
-788 QTLPRAN
+788 DTLSRAK
-795 NLRVAVAEEGD
+795 NLRVAVAEEGE
-806 SIQFLYRIV
+806 SIQFLYRIA

-822 YGIHVAQLAGMPSPV
+822 YGIHVAQLAGMPTPV

-852 NNTTPTH
+852 NNTATPTD
-859 TPQDHLQLDLFNTNP
+859 TQQDHLQLDLFNTP
-874 NNTDFLRTIT
+874 TNNELLKTLAQ
-884 EIDTDNLTPIEALNR
+884 IDTDNLTPIDALNR
-899 LYELKESARTE
+899 LYELKESAQKE
-910 LES
+910 LTS

>member
-1 MTISTD
+1 MTTTANQPSTKA
-7 QTSVDPAR
+7 P
-15 PKSRRAPRRR
+15 RRAPRRR

-39 HADSLLLFR
+39 YADSLLLFR

-129 VTPGTVLDQS
+129 ITPGTVLDQS

-167 RRNHAGLAWLEA
+167 RRNQAGLAWLEA

-186 MELPSA
+186 MELPAA

-197 LERLEPAEIL
+197 LEHLEPAEIL
-207 VDTDTRTILEN
+207 VDTGTRILIEDITKNDTSRK
-218 ITTNSH
+218 S
-224 PPSGGGRGRT
+224 
-234 ALSKTVIRSLDESI
+234 ALSKTVIRSLDEST
-248 LDPELAADSLKNHFN
+248 LDPELAADSLKSHFN

-324 LTPTVDGGPT
+324 LTPTVEGGPT

-359 TDLDELNTRQ
+359 TDLSELNTRQ
-369 LAVNTLFNNSNLRSS
+369 LAVNTLYNDSTLRSS
-384 LDQTLNNIPDLA
+384 LDQHLTGIPDLA

-434 GTSISDLFDGVS
+434 GGSISPLFDGVS

-466 TSDGG
+466 ISDGG

-481 DQIRST
+481 DELRST
-487 ASRARAS
+487 ASRARAA
-494 IAAIEAKARQDYDI
+494 IASIEAKARRDYDI

-522 IEVSRSHLT
+522 IEVSRSHLS

-589 IMRTAN
+589 IMRTAA

-606 ARIAAENDWTLP
+606 ARIAADNDWTLP
-618 FLDNGDLLKIEDGR
+618 FIDNGDLLKIEDGR

-646 PNDIDA
+646 PNDLNA

-679 LTILAQIGSFVPAKF
+679 LVILAQIGSFVPAKF

-761 AEFIHNNPAL
+761 AEFIHNSPAL

-788 QTLPRAN
+788 ETLPRAN
-795 NLRVAVAEEGD
+795 NLRVAVAEEGE

-822 YGIHVAQLAGMPSPV
+822 YGIHVAQLAGMPAPV
-837 VERARELLTELENHS
+837 VERARELLTELENHT
-852 NNTTPTH
+852 NNTLTATPVS
-859 TPQDHLQLDLFNTNP
+859 DHFQLDLFNTP
-874 NNTDFLRTIT
+874 DNTDFLRSIS
-884 EIDTDNLTPIEALNR
+884 ELDTDNLTPIEALNR
-899 LYELKESARTE
+899 LYELKESAAKE
-910 LES
+910 LDS

>member
-1 MTISTD
+1 MTTIANQPLTES
-7 QTSVDPAR
+7 PR
-15 PKSRRAPRRR
+15 PTSRRGTRRR
-25 LSPGRRQYLQFKAK
+25 LSPGRRQYLRFKAK
-39 HADSLLLFR
+39 YADSLLLFR

-90 SLDTHIGRL
+90 SLDNHIGRL

-104 KIAIAEQTTSEP
+104 KIAIAEQTTSQL

-129 VTPGTVLDQS
+129 VTPGTTLDQG
-139 LLEQSKHNYLVACIS
+139 LLEQSKHNYLAACVIE
-154 PPPSGGG
+154 G
-161 RGRPAD
+161 
-167 RRNHAGLAWLEA
+167 HQAGLAWLEA

-186 MELPSA
+186 MEVPAA

-197 LERLEPAEIL
+197 IERLEPTEIL
-207 VDTDTRTILEN
+207 VDADTRIILEG
-218 ITTNSH
+218 ITANDTSRK
-224 PPSGGGRGRT
+224 S
-234 ALSKTVIRSLDESI
+234 ALSRTVIRSLDEST
-248 LDPELAADSLKNHFN
+248 LDTELAADSLKTHFN
-263 TDTLEPFELEN
+263 TDTLEPFELDN
-274 QPLATI
+274 QPLALI
-280 AAASAIDFLAQTQIG
+280 ASASAIDFLAQTQIG

-324 LTPTVDGGPT
+324 LVPTIEGGPS
-334 LLNTLDTT
+334 LLSTLDTT

-369 LAVNTLFNNSNLRSS
+369 LAINTLYNNSTLRSS
-384 LDQTLNNIPDLA
+384 LDQTLTNTPDLA

-421 APELRQLTTNRDT
+421 APVIRELTTDEQ
-434 GTSISDLFDGVS
+434 TSTFISSLFDGVTN
-446 SHDEVRD
+446 HDEVRD

-466 TSDGG
+466 ASDGNI
-471 MIKPDFDHDL
+471 IKSSFDHDL
-481 DQIRST
+481 DELRST
-487 ASRARAS
+487 ASRARAG
-494 IAAIEAKARQDYDI
+494 IAAIEAKARTASGI
-508 PNLRVSHNR
+508 PNLKVGHNR

-522 IEVSRSHLT
+522 IEVSRSHLD

-595 AIANIDVCLAL
+595 AMANIDVCLAL

-618 FLDNGDLLKIEDGR
+618 FLDNGDGLKIEDGR

-652 SNSENQL
+652 SNFGNQL

-679 LTILAQIGSFVPAKF
+679 LAILAQIGSFVPAKS

-725 ETASILNQAT
+725 ETAGILNQAT

-788 QTLPRAN
+788 ETLPRAN

-822 YGIHVAQLAGMPSPV
+822 YGIHVAELAGMPSPV
-837 VERARELLTELENHS
+837 VERARELLAELEAHAT
-852 NNTTPTH
+852 NTASTH
-859 TPQDHLQLDLFNTNP
+859 DPQDHLQLDLFNTP
-874 NNTDFLRTIT
+874 NNTDFLRSIT

-899 LYELKESARTE
+899 LHELRRAAARE
-910 LES
+910 LDA

>member
-1 MTISTD
+1 
-7 QTSVDPAR
+7 
-15 PKSRRAPRRR
+15 
-25 LSPGRRQYLQFKAK
+25 
-39 HADSLLLFR
+39 

-74 DVGGGQKSAL
+74 DIGGGQKSAL

-90 SLDTHIGRL
+90 SLDTHLPRL
-99 VASGL
+99 VASGI

-139 LLEQSKHNYLVACIS
+139 LLEQSKHNYLSACVIAKS
-154 PPPSGGG
+154 ST
-161 RGRPAD
+161 
-167 RRNHAGLAWLEA
+167 NQNNAGLAWLEA

-186 MELPSA
+186 MELPAA

-207 VDTDTRTILEN
+207 VDTDSRILLDN
-218 ITTNSH
+218 ITAESP

-234 ALSKTVIRSLDESI
+234 ALSKTTIRSLDEST
-248 LDPELAADSLKNHFN
+248 LDAELAADSLKSHFN
-263 TDTLEPFELEN
+263 TDTLEPFDLIN
-274 QPLATI
+274 QPLAAI

-311 MYIPAAALRDLEV
+311 MHIPAAALRDLEV
-324 LTPTVDGGPT
+324 LTPTIEGGPT
-334 LLNTLDTT
+334 LLSTLDTT

-369 LAVNTLFNNSNLRSS
+369 LAVNSLFNNSTLRSS

-421 APELRQLTTNRDT
+421 APTLRELTTDSET
-434 GTSISDLFDGVS
+434 DVPVSPLFEGVA
-446 SHDEVRD
+446 SHNEVRD

-471 MIKPDFDHDL
+471 MIKSDFDHDL
-481 DQIRST
+481 DDLRSI
-487 ASRARAS
+487 ASRARS
-494 IAAIEAKARQDYDI
+494 GIAAIEAEARESSGI
-508 PNLRVSHNR
+508 PNLRVGHNR

-522 IEVSRSHLT
+522 IEVSRSHLD
-531 KVPPEFERK
+531 KVPPEFERR

-550 TPELKEL
+550 TPELKDL

-567 ISELEQSIYRRV
+567 ITELEQSIYRRV

-589 IMRTAN
+589 IMRTAQ

-606 ARIAAENDWTLP
+606 ARVAAENDWTLP
-618 FLDNGDLLKIEDGR
+618 FIDNGDLLQIEDGR
-632 HPVVENVLGYGRFV
+632 HPVVEDVLGYGRFV
-646 PNDIDA
+646 PNDLHA

-725 ETASILNQAT
+725 ETAGILNQAT
-735 SRSLA
+735 PRSLA

-749 STYDGLAIARSV
+749 STYDGLAIARAV

-771 GCKTLFATHY
+771 GCRTLFATHY
-781 HEMTELG
+781 HEMTALG
-788 QTLPRAN
+788 DTLPRAR

-837 VERARELLTELENHS
+837 VERARELLTELENHTS
-852 NNTTPTH
+852 NAAQTQS
-859 TPQDHLQLDLFNTNP
+859 PQDHLQLDLFNTP
-874 NNTDFLRTIT
+874 NNTDFLRTIS
-884 EIDTDNLTPIEALNR
+884 ELDTDNLTPIEALNR
-899 LYELKESARTE
+899 LYELKESARKE
-910 LES
+910 IGDQ

>member
-1 MTISTD
+1 
-7 QTSVDPAR
+7 
-15 PKSRRAPRRR
+15 
-25 LSPGRRQYLQFKAK
+25 
-39 HADSLLLFR
+39 

-74 DVGGGQKSAL
+74 DIGGGQKSAL

-90 SLDTHIGRL
+90 SLDTHLPRL
-99 VASGL
+99 VASGI

-139 LLEQSKHNYLVACIS
+139 LLEQSKHNYLAACVIE
-154 PPPSGGG
+154 G
-161 RGRPAD
+161 R
-167 RRNHAGLAWLEA
+167 NAGLAWLEA

-186 MELPSA
+186 MELPAA

-207 VDTDTRTILEN
+207 VDTNSRILLDD
-218 ITTNSH
+218 ITAESP

-234 ALSKTVIRSLDESI
+234 ALSKTTIRSLDEST
-248 LDPELAADSLKNHFN
+248 LDAELAADSLKSHFN
-263 TDTLEPFELEN
+263 TDTLEPFDLTN
-274 QPLATI
+274 QPLAAI

-295 RLPFITTLR
+295 RLPFIKTLR

-311 MYIPAAALRDLEV
+311 MHIPAAALRDLEV
-324 LTPTVDGGPT
+324 LTPTIEGGPT
-334 LLNTLDTT
+334 LLSTLDTT

-369 LAVNTLFNNSNLRSS
+369 LAVNSLFNNSTLRSS

-421 APELRQLTTNRDT
+421 APTLRELTIDSQTDAP
-434 GTSISDLFDGVS
+434 ISPLFEGAA
-446 SHDEVRD
+446 SHNEVRD

-481 DQIRST
+481 DDLRST
-487 ASRARAS
+487 ASRARS
-494 IAAIEAKARQDYDI
+494 GIAAIEAEARESSGI
-508 PNLRVSHNR
+508 PNLRVGHNR

-522 IEVSRSHLT
+522 IEVSRSHLD
-531 KVPPEFERK
+531 KVPPEFERR

-550 TPELKEL
+550 TPELKDL

-567 ISELEQSIYRRV
+567 ITELEQSIYRRV

-589 IMRTAN
+589 IMRTAQ

-606 ARIAAENDWTLP
+606 ARVAAENDWTLP
-618 FLDNGDLLKIEDGR
+618 FIDNGDLLQIEDGR
-632 HPVVENVLGYGRFV
+632 HPVVEDVLGYGRFV
-646 PNDIDA
+646 PNDIHA

-725 ETASILNQAT
+725 ETAGILNQAT
-735 SRSLA
+735 PRSLA

-749 STYDGLAIARSV
+749 STYDGLAIARAV

-771 GCKTLFATHY
+771 GCRTLFATHY
-781 HEMTELG
+781 HEMTALG
-788 QTLPRAN
+788 DTLPRAR

-806 SIQFLYRIV
+806 AIQFLYRIV

-837 VERARELLTELENHS
+837 VERARELLTELENHTS
-852 NNTTPTH
+852 NAAQTQS
-859 TPQDHLQLDLFNTNP
+859 PQDHLQLDLFNTP
-874 NNTDFLRTIT
+874 NNTDFLRTIS
-884 EIDTDNLTPIEALNR
+884 ELDIDNLTPIEALNR
-899 LYELKESARTE
+899 LYELKQAAKKE
-910 LES
+910 L

>member
-1 MTISTD
+1 
-7 QTSVDPAR
+7 
-15 PKSRRAPRRR
+15 
-25 LSPGRRQYLQFKAK
+25 
-39 HADSLLLFR
+39 

-65 LLDVALTSR
+65 ILDVALTAR

-90 SLDTHIGRL
+90 SLDTHLSRL

-139 LLEQSKHNYLVACIS
+139 LLEQSKHNYLAACVIE
-154 PPPSGGG
+154 GH
-161 RGRPAD
+161 
-167 RRNHAGLAWLEA
+167 HAGLAWLEA

-186 MELPSA
+186 MELSAPS
-192 NIIDH
+192 IIDH
-197 LERLEPAEIL
+197 LERLEPVEIL
-207 VDTDTRTILEN
+207 VDTESRTILDD
-218 ITTNSH
+218 ITSRD
-224 PPSGGGRGRT
+224 SSRKS
-234 ALSKTVIRSLDESI
+234 ALSQTVVRSLDEST
-248 LDPELAADSLKNHFN
+248 LDPELAGESLKSHFN
-263 TDTLEPFELEN
+263 TDTLEPFELTGH
-274 QPLATI
+274 PLATI

-311 MYIPAAALRDLEV
+311 MHIPAAALRDLEV
-324 LTPTVDGGPT
+324 LTPTIEGGPT
-334 LLNTLDTT
+334 LLSTLDTT

-369 LAVNTLFNNSNLRSS
+369 LAVNSLFNNSTLRAS
-384 LDQTLNNIPDLA
+384 LDQALANIPDLA
-396 RLVNRL
+396 RLTNRL
-402 TLGQSEPRELRQL
+402 TLGQSEPRELRSL
-415 FRGLDK
+415 VRGLNN
-421 APELRQLTTNRDT
+421 APELRELTTNSET
-434 GTSISDLFDGVS
+434 NASVSTLFEGVS

-453 LIDRAIVEDPPFR
+453 LINRAIVEDPPFR
-466 TSDGG
+466 VSDGDV
-471 MIKPDFDHDL
+471 IKSGFDHDL
-481 DQIRST
+481 DELRST
-487 ASRARAS
+487 ASRARAG
-494 IAAIEAKARQDYDI
+494 IAAIEAKARESSGI
-508 PNLRVSHNR
+508 PNLRVGHNR

-522 IEVSRSHLT
+522 IEVSRSHLD

-550 TPELKEL
+550 TPELKDL

-589 IMRTAN
+589 IMRTSA

-606 ARIAAENDWTLP
+606 ARVAAENDWTLP

-725 ETASILNQAT
+725 ETAGILNQAT
-735 SRSLA
+735 PRSLA

-749 STYDGLAIARSV
+749 STYDGLAIARAV
-761 AEFIHNNPAL
+761 AEFIHDSTAL

-781 HEMTELG
+781 HEMTALG
-788 QTLPRAN
+788 KTLARAK

-806 SIQFLYRIV
+806 SIQFLYRIA

-822 YGIHVAQLAGMPSPV
+822 YGIHVAQLAGMPTPV

-852 NNTTPTH
+852 NNAESTDT
-859 TPQDHLQLDLFNTNP
+859 QQGNLQLDLFA
-874 NNTDFLRTIT
+874 NTDSTEFLRSIT

-899 LYELKESARTE
+899 LHELKESARKE
-910 LES
+910 LDA

>member
-1 MTISTD
+1 MTT
-7 QTSVDPAR
+7 TSGETRNNSAR
-15 PKSRRAPRRR
+15 PKSGRSSPRR

-39 HADSLLLFR
+39 YADALLLFR

-65 LLDVALTSR
+65 LLDLALTSR

-90 SLDTHIGRL
+90 SLDNHIGRL

-104 KIAIAEQTTSEP
+104 KIAIAEQTTSQP
-116 NSEGIVDRAVVRI
+116 NAEGIVDRAVVRI
-129 VTPGTVLDQS
+129 VTPGTVLDHS
-139 LLEQSKHNYLVACIS
+139 LLEQSKHNYLVACVIE
-154 PPPSGGG
+154 G
-161 RGRPAD
+161 
-167 RRNHAGLAWLEA
+167 HQAGLAWLEA

-186 MELPSA
+186 MQLPTTA
-192 NIIDH
+192 IIDH

-207 VDTDTRTILEN
+207 ADTDTRLLLDD
-218 ITTNSH
+218 ITAND
-224 PPSGGGRGRT
+224 T
-234 ALSKTVIRSLDESI
+234 ARKSAINKTVIRSLDEST
-248 LDPELAADSLKNHFN
+248 LDPDLAAENLKSHFN
-263 TDTLEPFELEN
+263 TENLEPFELEG

-311 MYIPAAALRDLEV
+311 MHIPAAALRDLEV
-324 LTPTVDGGPT
+324 LSPTVEGGPS
-334 LLNTLDTT
+334 LLSTLDTT

-359 TDLDELNTRQ
+359 TDLDSLNTRQ
-369 LAVNTLFNNSNLRSS
+369 LAVNALFGNSALRSS
-384 LDQTLNNIPDLA
+384 LEQTLNGTPDLA

-402 TLGQSEPRELRQL
+402 TLGQSEPRELRSL
-415 FRGLDK
+415 YRGIVK
-421 APELRQLTTNRDT
+421 APDLRELITDSS
-434 GTSISDLFDGVS
+434 GDSISNLCDGVA
-446 SHDEVRD
+446 SHDEIRD

-481 DQIRST
+481 DELRSV
-487 ASRARAS
+487 ASRARAGIAS
-494 IAAIEAKARQDYDI
+494 IESDARQYSGI
-508 PNLRVSHNR
+508 PNLKVGHNR

-522 IEVSRSHLT
+522 IEVSRSHLD

-589 IMRTAN
+589 IMRTSQ

-618 FLDNGDLLKIEDGR
+618 FLDNGDLLKIDEGR
-632 HPVVENVLGYGRFV
+632 HPVVEYVLGYGRFV

-679 LTILAQIGSFVPAKF
+679 LVILAQIGSFVPAKF
-694 ARIGIVDRIFTRIG
+694 ARVGIVDRIFTRIG
-708 ISDDIAGGRSTF
+708 VSDDIAGGRSTF

-749 STYDGLAIARSV
+749 STYDGLAIARAV
-761 AEFIHNNPAL
+761 AEFVHNSPAL

-781 HEMTELG
+781 HEMTALG
-788 QTLPRAN
+788 DTLPRAK

-837 VERARELLTELENHS
+837 VERARELLTELENHT
-852 NNTTPTH
+852 NNTPLPATTP
-859 TPQDHLQLDLFNTNP
+859 DHVQLDLFNTP
-874 NNTDFLRTIT
+874 SNTDFLRSIS
-884 EIDTDNLTPIEALNR
+884 ELDTDNLTPIEALNR
-899 LYELKESARTE
+899 LYEIKESAKKE
-910 LES
+910 LTS

>member
-1 MTISTD
+1 
-7 QTSVDPAR
+7 
-15 PKSRRAPRRR
+15 
-25 LSPGRRQYLQFKAK
+25 
-39 HADSLLLFR
+39 

-65 LLDVALTSR
+65 LLDVALTAR

-129 VTPGTVLDQS
+129 VTPGTTLDQS
-139 LLEQSKHNYLVACIS
+139 LLEQSKHNYLAACIIE
-154 PPPSGGG
+154 G
-161 RGRPAD
+161 D
-167 RRNHAGLAWLEA
+167 QAGLAWLEA
-179 STGEFAA
+179 STGEFVA
-186 MELPSA
+186 MDLPAA

-197 LERLEPAEIL
+197 IERLDPAEML
-207 VDTDTRTILEN
+207 VDADTRSLIDN
-218 ITTNSH
+218 ITSRDTSRK
-224 PPSGGGRGRT
+224 S

-248 LDPELAADSLKNHFN
+248 LDPEIAADSLKKHFN

-274 QPLATI
+274 QSLATI
-280 AAASAIDFLAQTQIG
+280 AAASAIDFLSQTQIG

-311 MYIPAAALRDLEV
+311 MHIPAAALRDLEV
-324 LTPTVDGGPT
+324 LIPTIDGGPT
-334 LLNTLDTT
+334 LLSTLDST

-359 TDLDELNTRQ
+359 TDLSELNTRQ
-369 LAVNTLFNNSNLRSS
+369 LAINTLYNDSTLRSS
-384 LDQTLNNIPDLA
+384 IDQSLTGIPDLA

-415 FRGLDK
+415 FQGLHK
-421 APELRQLTTNRDT
+421 APELRRIITNQDT
-434 GTSISDLFDGVS
+434 GTSISPLFDGAS
-446 SHDEVRD
+446 SHDEARD
-453 LIDRAIVEDPPFR
+453 LIDRAIVEDPPHR
-466 TSDGG
+466 ASDGG

-481 DQIRST
+481 DRIRST
-487 ASRARAS
+487 ASRARAG
-494 IAAIEAKARQDYDI
+494 IASIEANARESSGI
-508 PNLRVSHNR
+508 PNLKVGHNR

-522 IEVSRSHLT
+522 IEVSRSHLS

-550 TPELKEL
+550 THELKHL
-557 ENQVLRAADQ
+557 ENQVLRATDQ

-589 IMRTAN
+589 IMRTSQ
-595 AIANIDVCLAL
+595 AIANIDLCLAL
-606 ARIAAENDWTLP
+606 ARIAADNDWTLP
-618 FLDNGDLLKIEDGR
+618 FLDNGDQLKIDEGR

-652 SNSENQL
+652 SNSQNQL

-679 LTILAQIGSFVPAKF
+679 LVILAQIGSFVPAKF
-694 ARIGIVDRIFTRIG
+694 ARVGIVDRIFTRIG

-761 AEFIHNNPAL
+761 AEFIHNSPAL

-788 QTLPRAN
+788 ETLPRAN
-795 NLRVAVAEEGD
+795 NLRVAVAEEGE

-822 YGIHVAQLAGMPSPV
+822 YGIHVAQLAGMPAPV
-837 VERARELLTELENHS
+837 VERARELLTELENHT
-852 NNTTPTH
+852 NNTLTATPAS
-859 TPQDHLQLDLFNTNP
+859 DHLQLDLFNTPN
-874 NNTDFLRTIT
+874 NNTDFLRSIS
-884 EIDTDNLTPIEALNR
+884 ELDTDNLTPIEALNR
-899 LYELKESARTE
+899 LYELKESAAKE
-910 LES
+910 LGS

>member
-1 MTISTD
+1 MTTSTR
-7 QTSVDPAR
+7 QTPTNSAR
-15 PKSRRAPRRR
+15 AKSRSASRHR
-25 LSPGRRQYLQFKAK
+25 LSPGRRQYLKFKAK
-39 HADSLLLFR
+39 HADALLLFR

-58 DARTLSK
+58 DAHTLSK
-65 LLDVALTSR
+65 LLDVALTAR

-104 KIAIAEQTTSEP
+104 KIAIAEQTSTEP
-116 NSEGIVDRAVVRI
+116 NADGIVDRAVVRI

-139 LLEQSKHNYLVACIS
+139 LLEQSKHNYLAACVVE
-154 PPPSGGG
+154 GH
-161 RGRPAD
+161 R
-167 RRNHAGLAWLEA
+167 AGLSWLEA

-186 MELPSA
+186 MEIPAA
-192 NIIDH
+192 NVIDH
-197 LERLEPAEIL
+197 LERLQPAEIL
-207 VDTDTRTILEN
+207 VDTDSRTLLDD
-218 ITTNSH
+218 ITAESP
-224 PPSGGGRGRT
+224 PPSAGGRGRT

-248 LDPELAADSLKNHFN
+248 LDPELAADSLKKHFG
-263 TDTLEPFELEN
+263 TDNLEPFELN
-274 QPLATI
+274 GHPLATI

-311 MYIPAAALRDLEV
+311 MYIPAAALRDLEI
-324 LTPTVDGGPT
+324 LSPTIDGGPT
-334 LLNTLDTT
+334 LLSTLDTT

-369 LAVNTLFNNSNLRSS
+369 LAVNTLVHGTTLRSS
-384 LDQTLNNIPDLA
+384 LDQTLTNTPDLA

-402 TLGQSEPRELRQL
+402 TLGQSEPRELRAL

-421 APELRQLTTNRDT
+421 ASALRELTTNQSEAK
-434 GTSISDLFDGVS
+434 SISPLFEGVA
-446 SHDEVRD
+446 SHDEVRE

-466 TSDGG
+466 VSDGG

-481 DQIRST
+481 DELRST
-487 ASRARAS
+487 ASRARAG
-494 IAAIEAKARQDYDI
+494 IASIEAKARETSGI
-508 PNLRVSHNR
+508 PNLKVGHNR

-522 IEVSRSHLT
+522 IEVSRSHLE
-531 KVPPEFERK
+531 KVPPEFQRR

-550 TPELKEL
+550 TPELKDL

-589 IMRTAN
+589 IMRTSA

-606 ARIAAENDWTLP
+606 ARIAAENDWTMP
-618 FLDNGDLLKIEDGR
+618 FLDNGDLLKIDDGR
-632 HPVVENVLGYGRFV
+632 HPVVEDVLGSGRFV

-652 SNSENQL
+652 SNSNNQL

-679 LTILAQIGSFVPAKF
+679 LVILAQIGSFVPAKF
-694 ARIGIVDRIFTRIG
+694 ARVGIVDRIFTRIG

-761 AEFIHNNPAL
+761 AEFIHNSPAL

-788 QTLPRAN
+788 DTLPRAK

-822 YGIHVAQLAGMPSPV
+822 YGIHVAQLAGMPAPV
-837 VERARELLTELENHS
+837 VERARELLTELEAHT
-852 NNTTPTH
+852 NNTANAPT
-859 TPQDHLQLDLFNTNP
+859 TNPDHHQLDLFNTP
-874 NNTDFLRTIT
+874 NNTEFLRSIT
-884 EIDTDNLTPIEALNR
+884 QIDTDNLTPIEALNR
-899 LYELKESARTE
+899 LYELQESARKE
-910 LES
+910 LGH

>member
-1 MTISTD
+1 
-7 QTSVDPAR
+7 
-15 PKSRRAPRRR
+15 
-25 LSPGRRQYLQFKAK
+25 
-39 HADSLLLFR
+39 

-65 LLDVALTSR
+65 ILDVALTAR

-90 SLDTHIGRL
+90 SLDTHLSRL

-104 KIAIAEQTTSEP
+104 KIAVAEQTTSEP

-139 LLEQSKHNYLVACIS
+139 LLEQSKHNYLAACVIE
-154 PPPSGGG
+154 GH
-161 RGRPAD
+161 
-167 RRNHAGLAWLEA
+167 HAGLAWLEA
-179 STGEFAA
+179 STGEFSA
-186 MELPSA
+186 MELSAPS
-192 NIIDH
+192 IIDH
-197 LERLEPAEIL
+197 LERLEPVEIL
-207 VDTDTRTILEN
+207 VDTESRTILDD
-218 ITTNSH
+218 ITSRD
-224 PPSGGGRGRT
+224 SSRKS
-234 ALSKTVIRSLDESI
+234 ALSQTVVRSLDEST
-248 LDPELAADSLKNHFN
+248 LDPELAEESLKSHFN
-263 TDTLEPFELEN
+263 TDTLEPFELTGH
-274 QPLATI
+274 PLATI

-311 MYIPAAALRDLEV
+311 MHIPAAALRDLEV
-324 LTPTVDGGPT
+324 LTPTIEGGPT
-334 LLNTLDTT
+334 LLSTLDTT

-369 LAVNTLFNNSNLRSS
+369 LAVNSIFNNSTLRAS
-384 LDQTLNNIPDLA
+384 LDQALANIPDLA
-396 RLVNRL
+396 RLTNRL
-402 TLGQSEPRELRQL
+402 TLGQSEPRELRSL
-415 FRGLDK
+415 VRGLNN
-421 APELRQLTTNRDT
+421 APELRELTTNSET
-434 GTSISDLFDGVS
+434 NASVSTLFEGVS

-453 LIDRAIVEDPPFR
+453 LINRAIVEDPPFR
-466 TSDGG
+466 VSDGG
-471 MIKPDFDHDL
+471 VIKSGFDHDL
-481 DQIRST
+481 DELRST
-487 ASRARAS
+487 ASRARAG
-494 IAAIEAKARQDYDI
+494 IAAIEAKARESSGI
-508 PNLRVSHNR
+508 PNLRVGHNR

-522 IEVSRSHLT
+522 IEVSRSHLY

-550 TPELKEL
+550 TPELKDL

-589 IMRTAN
+589 IMRTSA

-606 ARIAAENDWTLP
+606 ARVAAENDWTLP

-725 ETASILNQAT
+725 ETAGILNQAT
-735 SRSLA
+735 PRSLA

-749 STYDGLAIARSV
+749 STYDGLAIARAV
-761 AEFIHNNPAL
+761 AEFIHDSTAL

-781 HEMTELG
+781 HEMTALG
-788 QTLPRAN
+788 ETLARAK

-806 SIQFLYRIV
+806 SIQFLYRIA

-822 YGIHVAQLAGMPSPV
+822 YGIHVAQLAGMPTPV

-852 NNTTPTH
+852 NNAESTDT
-859 TPQDHLQLDLFNTNP
+859 QQGNLQLDLFA
-874 NNTDFLRTIT
+874 NTDSTEFLRSIT

-899 LYELKESARTE
+899 LHELKESARKE
-910 LES
+910 LDS

>member
-7 QTSVDPAR
+7 QTSAESAR

-139 LLEQSKHNYLVACIS
+139 LLEQSKHNYLVACITE
-154 PPPSGGG
+154 GH
-161 RGRPAD
+161 
-167 RRNHAGLAWLEA
+167 HAGLAWLEA

-186 MELPSA
+186 MELPAA

-207 VDTDTRTILEN
+207 VDTDTRTVLEN

-248 LDPELAADSLKNHFN
+248 LDTELAADSLKTHFN

-481 DQIRST
+481 DQLRST

-522 IEVSRSHLT
+522 IEVSRSHLS

-550 TPELKEL
+550 TPELKDL

-589 IMRTAN
+589 IMHTAT

-837 VERARELLTELENHS
+837 VERARELLTELENHT
-852 NNTTPTH
+852 NNTAPTH
-859 TPQDHLQLDLFNTNP
+859 TPQDHLQLDLFNTP
-874 NNTDFLRTIT
+874 NNTDFLRSIS
-884 EIDTDNLTPIEALNR
+884 ELDTDNLTPIEALNR
-899 LYELKESARTE
+899 LYELKQAAQKE
-910 LES
+910 LR